1 MIDITGISFGKLL
14 GAAAKAEE
22 NSREVYDFLAKN
34 AKTFVTAD
42 RFKFLAGEEQ
52 KHEEYVR
59 GIYAKTFGGK
69 ELNVPDD
76 TPLPIPFII
85 FGEESDESE
94 LIEQAMEAELAA
106 KEVYES
112 MAKLAGDEGH
122 EEEIVRTL
130 EYLAGM
136 EQNHYNLLES
146 ELDRAKNFEEFDEY
160 FPGMHI
166 GP

>member
-1 MIDITGISFGKLL
+1 MIDITGISFEELL
-14 GAAAKAEE
+14 GASAKAEV
-22 NSREVYDFLAKN
+22 NSREVYDFLAKK

-59 GIYAKTFGGK
+59 DVYSKTSGG
-69 ELNVPDD
+69 ELTLPDD
-76 TPLPIPFII
+76 TPVPIPFIR
-85 FGEESDESE
+85 FDDESDESE

-106 KEVYES
+106 KEIYEKIAK
-112 MAKLAGDEGH
+112 MAKDEDRPD
-122 EEEIVRTL
+122 EIVNLL

-136 EQNHYNLLES
+136 EQNHYDILES
-146 ELDRAKNFEEFDEY
+146 ELNRAKNFEEFDEY